1 MQINLQTP
9 HINIVGKT
17 REMVLTKLARLE
29 KIYDRIEQC
38 HVVLKKEKDAKQ
50 DYFVAE
56 VKLAVPGNDLFAK
69 ERSEN
74 WSTTM
79 DKVMADLTNALKKK
93 KEKLNSR
100 GTRAEDRVVTSIDWE
115 TEDDD
120 LT

>member
-9 HINIVGKT
+9 HINIAGKT

-38 HVVLKKEKDAKQ
+38 HVVL
-50 DYFVAE
+50 
-56 VKLAVPGNDLFAK
+56 KLAVPGNDLFAK